1 MAKKSLNPKNSSET
15 EENSIILYSMEVVFM
30 QKKENEEPQLKK
42 RKIPIS
48 HLGILPDGLI
58 EYIKK
63 SDLESV
69 LCNEKIEVPDM
80 VFAAFNT
87 EHPKTIL
94 MVATETGISPE
105 RIKMLVRK
113 WEGTKGIWSLGRV
126 CMARSPITGDYG
138 SFYTTNGRVWGD
150 MIAGKRGI

>member
-1 MAKKSLNPKNSSET
+1 VAKKCLTSKNSSET
-15 EENSIILYSMEVVFM
+15 EENNIILHSMEVRYL
-30 QKKENEEPQLKK
+30 QKKGNEEPKYKK
-42 RKIPIS
+42 LIIPTS
-48 HLGILPDGLI
+48 HLELLPVGLI
-58 EYIKK
+58 DFIRNNE
-63 SDLESV
+63 LESV
-69 LCNEKIEVPDM
+69 LSDAKYEIPDL
-80 VFAAFNT
+80 VFSAFNGY
-87 EHPKTIL
+87 HPKTIL

-113 WEGTKGIWSLGRV
+113 WEREKYIWSLGRV